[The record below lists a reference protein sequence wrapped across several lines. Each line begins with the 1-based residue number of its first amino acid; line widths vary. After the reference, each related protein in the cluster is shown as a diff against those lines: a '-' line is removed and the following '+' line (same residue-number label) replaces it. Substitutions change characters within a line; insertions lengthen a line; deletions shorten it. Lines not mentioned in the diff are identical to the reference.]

1 MSSTNPTSAPVSSD
15 EKVASSSFAA
25 YSEYNKT
32 VRTWLVAFG
41 IGGPALFMTNDAIAK
56 RLATTNTLREVVA
69 LFLVGAGVQVFGALL
84 NKACNWY
91 VYQAYSPSGVKGTFK
106 HRCSEWLTSHFW
118 IDIAFD
124 FVAILVFGRA
134 LWLLFTVFA

>member
-1 MSSTNPTSAPVSSD
+1 MTNTIPSHPTD
-15 EKVASSSFAA
+15 EKVSASSFAA

-32 VRTWLVAFG
+32 LRTWLVTFG

-56 RLATTNTLREVVA
+56 RLSTTGMLKTVVA
-69 LFLVGAGVQVFGALL
+69 LFLFGVGVQVVGSLL

-91 VYQAYSPSGVKGTFK
+91 VYQAYCIDGVRGTFK

-118 IDIAFD
+118 IDIALD
-124 FVAILVFGRA
+124 LSSILAFGCA
-134 LWLLFTVFA
+134 LWLLFTAFA